1 MVFENIVGQNN
12 IKSHLISNV
21 EAGRTPHAQLFSG
34 KSGYG
39 PLPIAIAYAKYII
52 EFKSNTKASVDPLN
66 HPDIHYFFPVVKKGS
81 SSTPRTSKDYI
92 SEWREFVS
100 TSSYGDLSEWHKSID
115 AGNKQGIFNV
125 EEAKE
130 IIKALS
136 MKAFSGGHKVLILWH
151 AEKMNLSCSNK
162 LLKWIEEPNEN
173 TSIILITEESSSL
186 LKTIESR
193 CQEIRVG
200 RIKPSDIE
208 SGLIKRGANNI
219 IAKKAS
225 LLAEGDFFNAL
236 KIISSLDGNE
246 NFEQLFIEWVRTAFG
261 AKSNKKSIAR
271 LMQWSDRV
279 SKLGRELEKDFL
291 NYSLEFFRQAVLLN
305 YGGKDLVSL
314 KINDDSFSLE
324 KFSAF
329 IDGTNI
335 EKISEEIES
344 AIFHIERNANGKIVL
359 TDLSIKL
366 TRLLHIKK

>member
-1 MVFENIVGQNN
+1 
-12 IKSHLISNV
+12 
-21 EAGRTPHAQLFSG
+21 
-34 KSGYG
+34 
-39 PLPIAIAYAKYII
+39 
-52 EFKSNTKASVDPLN
+52 
-66 HPDIHYFFPVVKKGS
+66 
-81 SSTPRTSKDYI
+81 
-92 SEWREFVS
+92 
-100 TSSYGDLSEWHKSID
+100 
-115 AGNKQGIFNV
+115 
-125 EEAKE
+125 
-130 IIKALS
+130 

-151 AEKMNLSCSNK
+151 AEKMNLSCANK

-200 RIKPSDIE
+200 RIKPSDIK
-208 SGLIKRGANNI
+208 SGLIKMGADNI

-225 LLAEGDFFNAL
+225 LLAEGNFFNAL
-236 KIISSLDGNE
+236 KIIRSLDGNE
-246 NFEQLFIEWVRTAFG
+246 NFEQLFIEWVRTAFV
-261 AKSNKKSIAR
+261 AKSNKKSITR
-271 LMQWSDRV
+271 LIQWSDRV

-305 YGGKDLVSL
+305 YGGKNLVSL

-335 EKISEEIES
+335 EKISEEIER

>member
-81 SSTPRTSKDYI
+81 SSTPCTSNDYI

-100 TSSYGDLSEWHKSID
+100 TSSYGGLSEWHKSIG

-130 IIKALS
+130 IIKVLS
-136 MKAFSGGHKVLILWH
+136 LKAFSGGHKVLILWH
-151 AEKMNLSCSNK
+151 AEKINLSCANK

-173 TSIILITEESSSL
+173 TSIILITEKSSSL

-200 RIKPSDIE
+200 RIKPPDIE
-208 SGLIKRGANNI
+208 SGLIKMGVDNI

-236 KIISSLDGNE
+236 KIISSVDGNE
-246 NFEQLFIEWVRTAFG
+246 NFEQLFIEWVRTAFR
-261 AKSNKKSIAR
+261 AKSNKKSIIK

-291 NYSLEFFRQAVLLN
+291 KYSLEFFRQAMLLN
-305 YGGKDLVSL
+305 YEGENLVSL
-314 KINDDSFSLE
+314 KINDDSFSLK

-335 EKISEEIES
+335 EKISQEIER